1 MQLNSQIRRVRDL
14 QGQLGKVERGQLC
27 EIVDKDT
34 EDEFRKEK
42 EMNI

>member
-14 QGQLGKVERGQLC
+14 QGQLGKVERGHLC